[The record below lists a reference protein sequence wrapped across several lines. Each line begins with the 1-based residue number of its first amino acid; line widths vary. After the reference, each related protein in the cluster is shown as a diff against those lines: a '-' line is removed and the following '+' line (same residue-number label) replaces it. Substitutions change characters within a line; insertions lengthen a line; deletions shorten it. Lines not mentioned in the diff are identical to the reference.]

1 MWAPWFSQTPIE
13 DHLRG
18 VEPGTF
24 MCDLDVAEQFLN
36 FMFSPS
42 IGPLTGVDLA
52 PYFPK
57 EIHPPKKVP

>member
-13 DHLRG
+13 DYLRG

-36 FMFSPS
+36 FMLSPS
-42 IGPLTGVDLA
+42 IGPFTGV
-52 PYFPK
+52 
-57 EIHPPKKVP
+57 